1 MPIYRLGDL
10 RPELDPE
17 SWVAPDA
24 NLIGEVQLARH
35 ASVWWNA
42 TVRGD
47 KDKIVIGEESN
58 IQDGSVLH
66 TDFNLQLVIGRQ
78 VTVGHNV
85 TLHGCTIGDRCLIG
99 IGAII
104 LNRARIGNDC
114 LIGAHALV
122 PEGKEFP
129 DRSLILGSP
138 ARLVRQL
145 TDEEVARLPGSAGRY
160 VRNWQRYRNELA
172 PC

>member
-10 RPELDPE
+10 APDLDPE

-24 NLIGEVQLARH
+24 NVIGQVRLARN

-42 TVRGD
+42 TLRGD
-47 KDKIVIGEESN
+47 KDAISIGEESN

-66 TDFNLQLVIGRQ
+66 TDFHLHLTVGRQ
-78 VTVGHNV
+78 VPVGHMV
-85 TLHGCTIGDRCLIG
+85 MLHGCTIGDRCLIG
-99 IGAII
+99 IGAVI

-114 LIGAHALV
+114 LVGAHTLV
-122 PEGKEFP
+122 PEDKTFP

-138 ARLVRQL
+138 ARLVRTL
-145 TDEEVARLPGSAGRY
+145 SDEEVARLPGSAERY
-160 VRNWQRYRNELA
+160 VRNWQRYRQELI